1 MKIDT
6 AQLVWSLCVLATG
19 AIGGRSIQKIHDM
32 KLVEEAISSSL
43 GACESQRNIDKA
55 AFVTVEQRVADR
67 CQREIDKL
75 GESCN
80 SLLRQS
86 SQQSITIEGD
96 SGSWNPCHM
105 GQVGCP

>member
-6 AQLVWSLCVLATG
+6 RQLVWSLCVLTAG

-32 KLVEEAISSSL
+32 KLVEEAVSSSL

-67 CQREIDKL
+67 CQREINKL
-75 GESCN
+75 GDTCN
-80 SLLRQS
+80 SLLHQ
-86 SQQSITIEGD
+86 SQQSITIESQD
-96 SGSWNPCHM
+96 YGSWNPCHM